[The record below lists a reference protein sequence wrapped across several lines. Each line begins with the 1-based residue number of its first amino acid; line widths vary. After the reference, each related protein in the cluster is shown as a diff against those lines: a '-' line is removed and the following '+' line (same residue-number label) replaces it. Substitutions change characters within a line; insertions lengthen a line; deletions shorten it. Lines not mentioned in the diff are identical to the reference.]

1 MTLTNK
7 RQIIF
12 IAALLI
18 SILILTTR
26 LFAQEPDSTGTGGPT
41 PIPIFTSVWSMLL
54 FLFNVALIP
63 FLVDKLAPVTWKSG
77 TKILVLVGLSV
88 AASVLQL
95 MSEGRLEFR
104 NLAQSALSL
113 LGTIQIYYN
122 LFVKKFK
129 LEGPKEQIMDQAKAQ
144 IAHQVDAL
152 SHSEA
157 KAILDPLT
165 PAVIQLAAEVK

>member
-1 MTLTNK
+1 
-7 RQIIF
+7 
-12 IAALLI
+12 
-18 SILILTTR
+18 
-26 LFAQEPDSTGTGGPT
+26 
-41 PIPIFTSVWSMLL
+41 
-54 FLFNVALIP
+54 
-63 FLVDKLAPVTWKSG
+63 
-77 TKILVLVGLSV
+77 
-88 AASVLQL
+88 
-95 MSEGRLEFR
+95 
-104 NLAQSALSL
+104 L

-165 PAVIQLAAEVK
+165 PAMIQLAAEVK